1 MLQSGKGNRIL
12 RILLLAANAAMIIWI
27 VTAPVKAGKTPV
39 ITADTKTDISV
50 REMIP
55 DLPDTEEEPIP
66 ETEESETPQPEQTA
80 VPEPAATAELEEQ
93 TTPAPVYEEVKRDP
107 EGRRPTFYDFDW
119 YLQDPAFRK
128 IRSAGVPA
136 DNLGEILGE
145 WKAFIDYDTENT
157 TGNPC
162 RILFNMIITAEQYGL
177 EADCDWYYYKY
188 KNDAEPTY
196 QNSHSIYKGS
206 WDGRAFTAEGS
217 GTMSI
222 NGFRT
227 LNGTQ
232 YAYGTMTDRNGIPGV
247 LLMVREKE
255 S

>member
-1 MLQSGKGNRIL
+1 
-12 RILLLAANAAMIIWI
+12 
-27 VTAPVKAGKTPV
+27 
-39 ITADTKTDISV
+39 
-50 REMIP
+50 
-55 DLPDTEEEPIP
+55 
-66 ETEESETPQPEQTA
+66 
-80 VPEPAATAELEEQ
+80 
-93 TTPAPVYEEVKRDP
+93 
-107 EGRRPTFYDFDW
+107 
-119 YLQDPAFRK
+119 
-128 IRSAGVPA
+128 
-136 DNLGEILGE
+136 
-145 WKAFIDYDTENT
+145 
-157 TGNPC
+157 
-162 RILFNMIITAEQYGL
+162 MIITAEQYGL

-196 QNSHSIYKGS
+196 QDSHSIYKGS